1 MMPMVPDVASS
12 SDFLISIIIPTVPGR
27 EDHFDR
33 CRRGYLTSTVYPFE
47 IIVEMDHPSCGLAWQ
62 AGLARAKG
70 QYIHLTCDDIEPKL
84 GWDVPAVE
92 AVRAGFLPAPQVC
105 DPAGNP
111 QSAPQ
116 TGVLGADWTEVTMT
130 ALPFCSASQMEKI
143 APLFT
148 AHYYTDDFFG
158 WRGKRAGWPIRL
170 RSGYAFTHYWAQH
183 KRGAGMS
190 ERDRMS
196 HDLQLYLRAQAMVE
210 AGTWLEPWP
219 REGI

>member
-1 MMPMVPDVASS
+1 MTIVSV
-12 SDFLISIIIPTVPGR
+12 IIPTVEGR
-27 EDHFDR
+27 EVDFERCIGAYLDR
-33 CRRGYLTSTVYPFE
+33 SANNVQ
-47 IIVEMDHPSCGLAWQ
+47 IIVERDHPSCGLAWQ
-62 AGLARAKG
+62 AGLKHVEG
-70 QYIHLTCDDIEPKL
+70 DYVHLTCDDIEPL
-84 GWDVPAVE
+84 EGWDVPAVE
-92 AVRAGFLPAPQVC
+92 ACDQGFLPCPQVC

-116 TGVLGADWTEVTMT
+116 TGVLGADWTPSPMT
-130 ALPFCSASQMEKI
+130 ALPFCSAVQLEKI
-143 APLFT
+143 VPLFT

-158 WRGKRAGWPIRL
+158 WRGVRAGWPLRV
-170 RSGYAFTHYWAQH
+170 RSGYRFTHHWAQH

-210 AGTWLEPWP
+210 AGTWIDPWP